1 MFAHLPDAAT
11 QARLHD
17 LAKAEAVRLRHQAA
31 DEFWRGADAVLQR
44 SLKTGQAAVE
54 RSAERL
60 KARLARHVRSRSP
73 SGASSLDSGA

>member
-44 SLKTGQAAVE
+44 SLKTGKAAVE

-60 KARLARHVRSRSP
+60 KVRLARHVRSRSP

>member
-17 LAKAEAVRLRHQAA
+17 LAKTQAIRLRNQAV
-31 DEFWRGADAVLQR
+31 DDFWRGADAVLQR

-54 RSAERL
+54 RSAARL
-60 KARLARHVRSRSP
+60 KARLARHVHGRSTGGTS
-73 SGASSLDSGA
+73 ALDSGA